1 MPDTAG
7 NWVQAP
13 YFFLSYAHTPNG
25 NARERD
31 DIDRHV
37 RQFFQDICQ
46 HIMHLTNLRRGIPAG
61 YMDVDMRPGDFWK
74 PELLRNLAE
83 CQVLLALWSPRY
95 FDSEWCGREWDAFE
109 RRQRAHRDQ
118 HGSTANAI
126 VPVLWAQED
135 LVLESIPE
143 QMKEIHY
150 LTPDARLYREEGL
163 YGLLVARKGDYSGIA
178 LEIAR
183 TIINVARATQLAR
196 CDVSLF
202 DGLKNA
208 FEEMRREEGGTQ

>member
-1 MPDTAG
+1 MPEATAK
-7 NWVQAP
+7 WVQAT

-25 NARERD
+25 GARERD
-31 DIDRHV
+31 DMDAHV
-37 RQFFQDICQ
+37 RQFFMDICR
-46 HIMHLTNLRRGIPAG
+46 HIMQLTNLKRGIPAG

-83 CQVLLALWSPRY
+83 CQVLLPLWSPRY

-118 HGSTANAI
+118 FGSVANAV
-126 VPVLWAQED
+126 VPVLWVEED
-135 LVLESIPE
+135 LVLPSIPE

-150 LTPDARLYREEGL
+150 LTPDASVYREEGL
-163 YGLLVARKGDYSGIA
+163 YGLLVARKDDYSEVA

-183 TIINVARATQLAR
+183 TIIRVARATQLAR

-202 DGLKNA
+202 EGLKNA
-208 FEEMRREEGGTQ
+208 FEEMRREEGGTR